1 MERHESAGLDVAGQS
16 HCMGKSSLVIT
27 RYEDSGQLDEITREI
42 DLELTQVSS
51 GRFEGRTVRAKTANV
66 AMQRSKLP
74 LTTICRGAVE
84 AGDAAILLPMRW
96 SGELKWNG
104 MVIERP
110 SPVMFHGEYF
120 RRSSDLEIVGFV
132 VNLETLK
139 TTAAA
144 LAGVAPDEIKAPD
157 GVIRAPRRHVEALTM
172 AMVELAQRCDND
184 QLLRADPMFG
194 ELAGRRVT
202 AASAELLASVHA
214 PSSDS
219 TSKRMSRKRIVRLAE
234 ERFEAAGDASVSL
247 VDLCMAAGVSA
258 RTLQY
263 AFREYYGLSPT
274 AYFRMRR
281 FNRARHSLRNAAPD
295 RGAVKRAA
303 LDAGITELGRFSVE
317 YRRLFGESPS
327 VTLSR
332 AAG

>member
-1 MERHESAGLDVAGQS
+1 MERHASAGLDVAGQS
-16 HCMGKSSLVIT
+16 HCMGKSSLAIT

-51 GRFEGRTVRAKTANV
+51 GRFEGRTVRAKTADV

-74 LTTICRGAVE
+74 LTTICRGAVA

-110 SPVMFHGEYF
+110 SPVMFQGEYF

-172 AMVELAQRCDND
+172 AMVELAQWCDTD

-194 ELAGRRVT
+194 ELAARRLT

-234 ERFEAAGDASVSL
+234 ERFEAAGDASVSF
-247 VDLCMAAGVSA
+247 VDLCMATGVSA